1 MSEVSVCVK
10 LRTFFLELKFYRRRT
25 TELSSQHM
33 YGANRITAT
42 YFYNSFDV
50 RNNSMLHYETRDV
63 IELTS

>member
-1 MSEVSVCVK
+1 MPEVSVCVI
-10 LRTFFLELKFYRRRT
+10 LRTFFLELKFYRRST
-25 TELSSQHM
+25 TELFSQHM

-50 RNNSMLHYETRDV
+50 RINSMLHYETRDV